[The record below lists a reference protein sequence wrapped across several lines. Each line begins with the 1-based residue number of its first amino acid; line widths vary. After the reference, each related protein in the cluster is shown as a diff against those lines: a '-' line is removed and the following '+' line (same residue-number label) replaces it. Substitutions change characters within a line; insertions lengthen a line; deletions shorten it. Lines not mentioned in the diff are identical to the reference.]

1 MRSAVLAVCFSL
13 SCIAC
18 APVAVAAP
26 SIYIEDLTWPEV
38 RDAIAGGAT
47 TAIYYAGSTEQNGP
61 HMATGKH
68 NVIARHVAGAIARQ
82 LGNALVYPVMPYAPT
97 GDAASRSGHMRFPGS
112 VSVSETT
119 YAAVAR
125 EVAQSARAAGF
136 RNIIL
141 MGDHGGGQ
149 GALASVAAELDRLWS
164 GEGVRV
170 RHVPEVYTSPDRQVR
185 EYLAARGL
193 PAGEHAG
200 IHDTAEL
207 LFLDASGL
215 WVRRDRMHPG
225 DGANGVDG
233 DPRAASAELGRIFL
247 GFKIEAGVAGIRR
260 ALSSPR

>member
-1 MRSAVLAVCFSL
+1 MRLQPPHRNRVTQALLIGSENGLLETTPAGRYQLCFAQLQRRTTEELA
-13 SCIAC
+13 
-18 APVAVAAP
+18 
-26 SIYIEDLTWPEV
+26 
-38 RDAIAGGAT
+38 
-47 TAIYYAGSTEQNGP
+47 
-61 HMATGKH
+61 
-68 NVIARHVAGAIARQ
+68 AIARQ
-82 LGNALVYPVMPYAPT
+82 LGNALAYPVMPYAPT
-97 GDAASRSGHMRFPGS
+97 GDAASRSGHMRLPGS
-112 VSVSETT
+112 VSVSEAT

-149 GALASVAAELDRLWS
+149 GALASVAAELDQLWS

-215 WVRRDRMHPG
+215 WVRRERMQPG

-233 DPRAASAELGRIFL
+233 DPRAASAKLGRIFL